1 MDTEEM
7 DAFIDVMEAE
17 EQQRIRL
24 GIREKVRKAE
34 LQSEKAVTEHEHF
47 RRHAKFRYVKCKFC
61 LLRFVQVQNAKE
73 M

>member
-47 RRHAKFRYVKCKFC
+47 RRHAKFRYVKFC